1 MPNDHDD
8 RTRVSRPYPRSYRI
22 SSPVHTRG
30 GRRCRV
36 VAGCCCCW
44 YRSWVSV
51 EYPLDSGDPVPL
63 LLVQTRPL
71 CGSYSANKIITA
83 YISRLCHARIILE
96 SPRRS
101 FYEPPA
107 WHARALGKIL
117 STSISYTA
125 GVSLPRFTD
134 VPTRG
139 QICAEAPKLVPT
151 LPQTMF
157 AAKWTRES
165 RSRLCTVHSNVGYPG
180 RMRKDKDPL
189 IFVDRAYCICVRYFL
204 YFLINFFFNFNFS

>member
-1 MPNDHDD
+1 MIATTVPA
-8 RTRVSRPYPRSYRI
+8 VSRPYPRSYRI

-44 YRSWVSV
+44 YRSWVSA
-51 EYPLDSGDPVPL
+51 EHPLDSGDPVPL

-83 YISRLCHARIILE
+83 YISRPCHARIILK

-101 FYEPPA
+101 FYA
-107 WHARALGKIL
+107 ARVTCTALGKIL
-117 STSISYTA
+117 STSI
-125 GVSLPRFTD
+125 SLPRFTD

-139 QICAEAPKLVPT
+139 QICAEASKLVPT
-151 LPQTMF
+151 PPQTMF
-157 AAKWTRES
+157 AAKRTRES
-165 RSRLCTVHSNVGYPG
+165 RS
-180 RMRKDKDPL
+180 
-189 IFVDRAYCICVRYFL
+189 
-204 YFLINFFFNFNFS
+204 